1 MVNTMLVIAR
11 TDSGEE
17 QFHMAAVD
25 LGELV
30 TEACQLFSPLAE
42 DGGLVL
48 DKVLGEKMTVW
59 ADRGMMQRCLAN
71 LLDNAIKYTPS
82 GGRVTVSVNP
92 GKGQTAEI
100 KVEDTGIGITPEDLD
115 RVFDR
120 FFRADPSRS
129 CGGTGLGLSLVRA
142 LARGHGGD
150 VLVTSVPGQ
159 GSAFTLVL
167 PLFQNGRGEI

>member
-1 MVNTMLVIAR
+1 M
-11 TDSGEE
+11 S
-17 QFHMAAVD
+17 AV
-25 LGELV
+25 
-30 TEACQLFSPLAE
+30 FSPAE

-92 GKGQTAEI
+92 GKGQQVEVT
-100 KVEDTGIGITPEDLD
+100 VEDTGIGIAPEDLD

-120 FFRADPSRS
+120 FFRADPS
-129 CGGTGLGLSLVRA
+129 GAAGVQ
-142 LARGHGGD
+142 
-150 VLVTSVPGQ
+150 VLD
-159 GSAFTLVL
+159 
-167 PLFQNGRGEI
+167 